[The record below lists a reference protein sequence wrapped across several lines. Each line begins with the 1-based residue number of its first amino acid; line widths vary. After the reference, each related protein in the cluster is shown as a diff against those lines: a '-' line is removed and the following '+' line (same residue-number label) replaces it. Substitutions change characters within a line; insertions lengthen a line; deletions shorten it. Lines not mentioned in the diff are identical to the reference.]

1 MSNDK
6 DQISPIAP
14 QAYGDRFVK
23 FITGITMPREEAE
36 RQSRD
41 QLDGSIHTNRPSSHY
56 LSRSST
62 DRVMEKAEKQAQRT
76 ADRSG
81 SDDEPRD
88 RTISVAQRPSP
99 DIPIAIAGTTLPIVQ
114 EDGEVSSTGGRS
126 AHSRERETGAS
137 TPSPQTPNGR
147 ILQPPPL
154 GGNPPP
160 TPPKD
165 IVAREKQLPS
175 LPFLPALPH
184 TSSLTNSLAFLSP
197 SGG

>member
-36 RQSRD
+36 RQSHD

-62 DRVMEKAEKQAQRT
+62 DRVMEKAEKQAQKT
-76 ADRSG
+76 ADPSG
-81 SDDEPRD
+81 SDGELRD
-88 RTISVAQRPSP
+88 RTIGVVQRPSTDVP
-99 DIPIAIAGTTLPIVQ
+99 NGIAGTTLPIVQ
-114 EDGEVSSTGGRS
+114 EDGEASSTGGHS
-126 AHSRERETGAS
+126 AHSREREDGAS
-137 TPSPQTPNGR
+137 TPSPETPNAR

-165 IVAREKQLPS
+165 VVMREKQLPS
-175 LPFLPALPH
+175 LPFLPSLPH
-184 TSSLTNSLAFLSP
+184 TSPLTNSLAFLSP
-197 SGG
+197 SSG